1 MAVDL
6 ADLVE
11 NLQREV
17 NPPGQVIFAD
27 ATDADYEGYL
37 TDSFWEM
44 VLRGYINGF
53 TATDTIVTPES
64 GTDDIERSSQQLII
78 INAAMNINRIHLA
91 NIDTGFRAHAGSAE
105 FETRKSAQAIE
116 ASLAALEHRFN
127 AILAGLPSDNEGN
140 PIFYTDVMYSRGLL
154 GGSGG
159 DSPYFS
165 GY

>member
-6 ADLVE
+6 ADLVD
-11 NLQREV
+11 NIKREV

-44 VLRGYINGF
+44 ILRGYVVGF
-53 TATDTIVTPES
+53 TATETVVTPES
-64 GTDDIERSSQQLII
+64 GSDDISRHAQQLII
-78 INAAMNINRIHLA
+78 INAAMNIMRIHLA
-91 NIDTGFRAHAGSAE
+91 NIDTGFRAHAGAVE

-116 ASLAALEHRFN
+116 ASLKALENRFQN
-127 AILAGLPSDNEGN
+127 ILDGLPSENEGN
-140 PIFYTDVMYSRGLL
+140 PIFYSDVMYTRGWL